1 MGNTVQTTA
10 AAEPTEAEQSVYLKE
25 LQAEESMASLLE
37 GQSHFF
43 STQPQELTE
52 SDAEYVIACV
62 KHVFTKNVILQYQI
76 ANSIED

>member
-1 MGNTVQTTA
+1 
-10 AAEPTEAEQSVYLKE
+10 
-25 LQAEESMASLLE
+25 MASLLE